1 LDAENPLDHLQGGI
15 LTWTIDPAH
24 TIVGFSARH
33 MALSTVRGN
42 FTRFDGSIELDPNDP
57 ASARGRIEIDLASVD
72 TGNEQRDGHL
82 VSPDFFDVEHHPTM
96 VFELE
101 SVSPT
106 GNDTY
111 EVVGDLTIKGI
122 TRAVRLSYEHAGE
135 GTDPFGNHKLGG
147 SLTGV
152 IKRSDWDLVWNVPL
166 EGGGWLVSDKI
177 KIEVDGQL
185 VGTRAD
191 AEAEAGAEERISA

>member
-1 LDAENPLDHLQGGI
+1 M
-15 LTWTIDPAH
+15 TWTIDPAH
-24 TIVGFSARH
+24 TTVGFSARH
-33 MALSTVRGN
+33 MGLSTVRGT
-42 FTRFDGSIELDPNDP
+42 FTRFDGSIEVDPEEP
-57 ASARGRIEIDLASVD
+57 ATARGRIEIDLASVD

-82 VSPDFFDVEHHPTM
+82 VSADFFDVEHHPTM

-101 SVSPT
+101 SVIPKGQDS
-106 GNDTY
+106 Y

-122 TRAVRLSYEHAGE
+122 THEVRLSYEHAGE

-147 SLTGV
+147 SLSGV

-185 VGTRAD
+185 VESRPD
-191 AEAEAGAEERISA
+191 AEAEADAEERLSA